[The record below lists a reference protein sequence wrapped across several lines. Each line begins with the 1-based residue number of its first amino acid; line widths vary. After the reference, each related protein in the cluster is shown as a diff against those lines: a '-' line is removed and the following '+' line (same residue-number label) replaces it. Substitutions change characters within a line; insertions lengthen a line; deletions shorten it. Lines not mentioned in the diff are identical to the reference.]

1 MDHYLQMFVRLALVA
16 FFAATSVGAIAA
28 PASPDCSSSGG
39 NVACTRQGAVRGVE
53 EAATIAF
60 KGIPYARP
68 PVGALR
74 WRRPEPPA
82 SWQGVRDG
90 TRFGPICP
98 QMVGTTVQ
106 GDEDCLTLNVWRPA
120 KLTQEKLP
128 VMVWLH
134 GGGNYQLSGQ
144 GTSSFDSVAYN
155 GHALVPHGVVF
166 VSYNLRLGALGFLTH
181 PALDAESADHIS
193 GNYGSQDQVAML
205 HWVHDNIA
213 SFGGDPQRVFLFGTS
228 AGGGNICA
236 LMTSP
241 LTHGLIRGVAMESSV
256 PSGCELTTHAQAEAG
271 TGQRV
276 THLLG
281 CDIARDVAACLR
293 GKTPQEIVSVLPGK
307 FTVMSRDFG
316 PNVDGHVF
324 PEQPIKAIVEHGAPV
339 RSAIIGNT
347 ARETWQW
354 ADSAGVVT
362 DAISYAAAIDRV
374 FGAEV
379 RERIIAAYPL
389 SAYPT
394 PRTAFAQLTTDALF
408 TCQSVRVA
416 HALARSGATVYR
428 YLFDHVTE
436 NDAEMRAVGPVH
448 TAEHQFFFNW
458 EGRYTPTA
466 SDLAVQRQL
475 LGYWT
480 RMATDLNPNGDD
492 ALTWPATREGRDD
505 YLEIGETLAIKNGPS
520 SARCSFWDTI
530 ALPSPHM

>member
-1 MDHYLQMFVRLALVA
+1 LLFRFALAA
-16 FFAATSVGAIAA
+16 FFAASTIGAVAA
-28 PASPDCSSSGG
+28 TASPDCASGA
-39 NVACTRQGAVRGVE
+39 NVACTRQGALRGVE
-53 EAATIAF
+53 EGATLAF
-60 KGIPYARP
+60 KDIPYARP
-68 PVGALR
+68 PVGSLR
-74 WRRPEPPA
+74 WRPPEAPA
-82 SWQGVRDG
+82 SWQGVRDAS
-90 TRFGPICP
+90 RFGPICP
-98 QMVGTTVQ
+98 QMVGKTVQ
-106 GDEDCLTLNVWRPA
+106 GAEDCLTLNVWRPVH
-120 KLTQEKLP
+120 LTQAKLP

-144 GTSSFDSVAYN
+144 GTASFDGVAYN

-181 PALDAESADHIS
+181 PALDAENADHIS

-205 HWVHDNIA
+205 RWIHDNIA
-213 SFGGDPQRVFLFGTS
+213 SFGGDPQRVFLFGDS

-241 LTHGLIRGVAMESSV
+241 LTHGLIHGVAMESSV
-256 PSGCELTTHAQAEAG
+256 PSGCELTTHAQAEDR

-276 THLLG
+276 TQLLG
-281 CDIARDVAACLR
+281 CDTAPDVAACLR
-293 GKTPQEIVSVLPGK
+293 RKTPEEIVSVLPGK

-324 PEQPIKAIVEHGAPV
+324 PDQPINLITAHGAPV
-339 RSAIIGNT
+339 HAAIIGNT
-347 ARETWQW
+347 SQETWQW
-354 ADSAGVVT
+354 ADSAGTVT
-362 DAISYAAAIDRV
+362 DAASYAAAIDRV
-374 FGAEV
+374 FGASV
-379 RERIIAAYPL
+379 RDRIVAAYPL

-416 HALARSGATVYR
+416 HVLTRSGASVYR

-436 NDAEMRAVGPVH
+436 NDPQLKAAGPVH

-458 EGRYTPTA
+458 EGHYTPTA
-466 SDLAVQRQL
+466 SDLAVQRQI

-480 RMATDLNPNGDD
+480 RMASTLNPNGGD
-492 ALTWPATREGRDD
+492 ASAWPATTQGRDD
-505 YLEIGETLAIKNGPS
+505 YLDIGETLAIKNGPA
-520 SARCSFWDTI
+520 SAQCPFWDTI